1 MRLLITCASM
11 LVAPAAM
18 AQETTTYTYDALG
31 RLIVS
36 STSGGP
42 NNGTTNQIN
51 HDPASNRTGY
61 TITGASGS
69 VQSSTKVI
77 VVPLNGFT
85 VIPIR
90 NPWAA
95 K

>member
-1 MRLLITCASM
+1 MRLPIICALMLIPS
-11 LVAPAAM
+11 PAM

-31 RLIVS
+31 RLVVS

-42 NNGTTNQIN
+42 NNGTTNQIA

-61 TITGASGS
+61 TITGATGS
-69 VQSSTKVI
+69 VQSGTKVI

-85 VIPIR
+85 VIPLR